1 MRSAAFRE
9 EGAGL
14 IKAQLTVNGETHLGG
29 VIVFLAVIFPPAD
42 RTELKGAGCIEGFIS
57 ATRATIANF
66 DCGTH
71 MRIDGKK
78 CEGDYGAVGPKLA
91 GFPEETQI

>member
-29 VIVFLAVIFPPAD
+29 VIVFLAVIFPPAKREQLH
-42 RTELKGAGCIEGFIS
+42 RTGRVQCLIS
-57 ATRATIANF
+57 TAKATIT
-66 DCGTH
+66 DCGSGAHTG
-71 MRIDGKK
+71 MDGRKQG
-78 CEGDYGAVGPKLA
+78 EDYGQNGRRRPTL
-91 GFPEETQI
+91 PD